1 MSSIKR
7 HLPHFGNNS
16 NHPQKQLLANDF
28 LVSCLTTNDRGVHP
42 SGSSQPTMPSRAY
55 TSKKST
61 ASSDSRS
68 FPSNAPPQINDA
80 ACLRQSIDECLNIC
94 SSYIQALNTVCSTGT
109 LLAQSLTEV
118 FSRDL
123 SATQSNCENSYSLP
137 KSKKSFLGLK
147 STTGSHVQDVTK
159 ESDVLPISDF
169 DQVYYD
175 MAEQFLRVF
184 EILSVSTAGVSAN
197 LKTETLMSLQEVMN
211 CLDASETIPTDR
223 KRGSDRRINLE
234 KSIQAAK
241 ACLLSY
247 IELQTQY
254 SYASWKS
261 LNHLSK
267 ALQMDCNMS
276 DIVTNIRQH
285 YNFDSVA
292 KKHLSNAI
300 PTSSGLTACSQQKDL
315 EETDRKEKSG
325 PDLSKAMELLSLN
338 PTSKKGKSRKN
349 LKHLKITCKQSD
361 DRTLERKNQP
371 QGNEPHSEVILDEFL
386 SKNQTSTWPGKTT
399 TSPVTEDQN
408 KSSKTLSADA
418 WSLWTS
424 KTPSFATCATNPW
437 IGQSSGKNPND
448 PATSWDLFLPRG
460 VLSTSQES
468 PHSAGSTSSNNTSM
482 GTLSSN
488 SSSYGGSSFDPFH
501 HITHTQTNM
510 LYNNNDGE
518 LVNCG
523 IARDSVDYRGTPIL
537 DGSFGNYLDTCRSS
551 TSTTTYSSVN
561 PITKSS
567 FGSQGINLN
576 TATVNDL
583 ISLLGDNTSSV
594 FPVVPSPQSTA
605 TLKSGSHDLSS
616 SFVQS
621 AVPSDIRT
629 AKTSTWPLKETQSLT
644 SGASTSSGQGL
655 ANWPNSLV
663 FDGLSQPFSSDV
675 NFSLGGNDSSKW
687 SFQESK
693 MVIGNDATP
702 HFTPMRSQQN
712 FLPQQ
717 QITRNVGQSSFS
729 LLESN
734 NNTACPPRNK
744 NF

>member
-68 FPSNAPPQINDA
+68 FPSNAHPQINDA

-223 KRGSDRRINLE
+223 KRGSDRHINLE

-285 YNFDSVA
+285 YTFDSVA
-292 KKHLSNAI
+292 RKHLSNAI
-300 PTSSGLTACSQQKDL
+300 HTSS
-315 EETDRKEKSG
+315 
-325 PDLSKAMELLSLN
+325 
-338 PTSKKGKSRKN
+338 
-349 LKHLKITCKQSD
+349 
-361 DRTLERKNQP
+361 
-371 QGNEPHSEVILDEFL
+371 
-386 SKNQTSTWPGKTT
+386 
-399 TSPVTEDQN
+399 
-408 KSSKTLSADA
+408 
-418 WSLWTS
+418 
-424 KTPSFATCATNPW
+424 
-437 IGQSSGKNPND
+437 
-448 PATSWDLFLPRG
+448 
-460 VLSTSQES
+460 
-468 PHSAGSTSSNNTSM
+468 
-482 GTLSSN
+482 
-488 SSSYGGSSFDPFH
+488 
-501 HITHTQTNM
+501 
-510 LYNNNDGE
+510 
-518 LVNCG
+518 
-523 IARDSVDYRGTPIL
+523 
-537 DGSFGNYLDTCRSS
+537 
-551 TSTTTYSSVN
+551 
-561 PITKSS
+561 
-567 FGSQGINLN
+567 
-576 TATVNDL
+576 
-583 ISLLGDNTSSV
+583 
-594 FPVVPSPQSTA
+594 
-605 TLKSGSHDLSS
+605 
-616 SFVQS
+616 
-621 AVPSDIRT
+621 
-629 AKTSTWPLKETQSLT
+629 
-644 SGASTSSGQGL
+644 
-655 ANWPNSLV
+655 
-663 FDGLSQPFSSDV
+663 
-675 NFSLGGNDSSKW
+675 
-687 SFQESK
+687 
-693 MVIGNDATP
+693 
-702 HFTPMRSQQN
+702 
-712 FLPQQ
+712 
-717 QITRNVGQSSFS
+717 
-729 LLESN
+729 
-734 NNTACPPRNK
+734 
-744 NF
+744 